1 MSDIENA
8 TNWTPVA
15 VLPSVDVHT
24 TKLTGP
30 QIALIGADDDRYKAC
45 IEATTD
51 LGTFLSAFTGSHGE
65 TVRPSL
71 IATSSLYG
79 EKPSSSAVASFKDI
93 VVASVSLDAR
103 VHAILSGNVRGPFY
117 SGSFDIYPWMI
128 SDREDRIIARTPALS
143 SYHRLKGFRG
153 LVSPA
158 LPIHRIDDDQVHGDL
173 FAGLY
178 CLWQRQYI
186 RGEEDWEPRAIL
198 RSLNM
203 ATAAM
208 QLPITSVAE
217 TIYDWGRCISLW
229 VSAFEILVHPG
240 GNGRANQDKVLE
252 MLWEIEWLRRAM
264 RDAIHPI
271 DFGGRRGVEQRTL
284 PEFLYNRL
292 YKLRNDYLHG
302 NPVEVSGFNME
313 NGTSVLSYP
322 AALYRMALASKVPPQ
337 DPITY
342 EDVFSKR
349 RSAEEYGRYHRS
361 TLFHNDCERCLMRAI
376 DPDAMKEGE

>member
-1 MSDIENA
+1 MRDIENA
-8 TNWTPVA
+8 MSWTPIA

-24 TKLTGP
+24 TKLVGP
-30 QIALIGADDDRYKAC
+30 HIALIGSADERYQAC
-45 IEATTD
+45 VSETPD
-51 LGTFLSAFTGSHGE
+51 LGAFLASFTGSHGE
-65 TVRPSL
+65 TLRPSL
-71 IATSSLYG
+71 IATSNLYRD
-79 EKPSSSAVASFKDI
+79 KPSSSAIASFKDV
-93 VVASVSLDAR
+93 VVASVSLNAR
-103 VHAILSGNVRGPFY
+103 VQAILSNNVRGPFY

-128 SDREDRIIARTPALS
+128 SNRQDRIIARTPALS
-143 SYHRLKGFRG
+143 SLHRLQGFRG
-153 LVSPA
+153 LASPA
-158 LPIHRIDDDQVHGDL
+158 LPIHRIDDPQVHVDL

-178 CLWQRQYI
+178 RLWQRQHI
-186 RGEEDWEPRAIL
+186 NGEDDWEPRAIL

-252 MLWEIEWLRRAM
+252 MLWEIEWLYSAM
-264 RDAIHPI
+264 RDAVHSIN
-271 DFGGRRGVEQRTL
+271 FGGKRGVEQRTL
-284 PEFLYNRL
+284 PEYLYNRL
-292 YKLRNDYLHG
+292 YRLRNDYLHG
-302 NPVEVSGFNME
+302 NPVESRGFQMD

-349 RSAEEYGRYHRS
+349 RSVEEYGRYHRS
-361 TLFHNDCERCLMRAI
+361 ALFQNDCECCLMRAI
-376 DPDAMKEGE
+376 DPDAMKEEA